1 MNDKKYAIGVDI
13 GGTYTKFALVD
24 EAGNITREQRI
35 RTDSFSTPEDFVQGL
50 CLHLQSILDQHK
62 ERSPI
67 RGIGIGAPSANYH
80 TGVING
86 SANLPWRTYI
96 PLRDMVAAQMVGMHT
111 VVTNDAK
118 AAALGEM
125 QFGVAKGMKDFMV
138 ITLGTGI
145 GSGIVSNG
153 QLIYGH
159 DGMAGEV
166 GHIIAKP
173 NGRPCGCG
181 RKGCLETYASA
192 TGILV
197 TAQKIMLANKLI
209 PFETSQEITDAAMM
223 GNPMAMEIFNQTGK
237 VLGKILAHVHTV
249 ISPEAIIFFGGL
261 ANAREYLLVPTQKA
275 FEEELLFVYKERKP
289 QFLVSALQHKNA
301 AILGAAALVF

>member
-35 RTDSFSTPEDFVQGL
+35 RTDSFPTPEDFVQGL

>member
-24 EAGNITREQRI
+24 EAGNISREQRI
-35 RTDSFSTPEDFVQGL
+35 RTDSFATPEDFVQGL

-197 TAQKIMLANKLI
+197 TAQKIMLANRLI